1 MDKCSRRNRYGTKFK
16 RVVTK
21 IAEPRRLFLSAPS
34 GKGKGT
40 PLSQSPGPDF
50 IDLRN
55 IESRVSLMKTNSLT
69 PLYDSAADRLCGN
82 ELTCQ
87 QLNSNT

>member
-1 MDKCSRRNRYGTKFK
+1 MQKCSRSNRYGTKFK
-16 RVVTK
+16 MVVTK

-34 GKGKGT
+34 REGKGT
-40 PLSQSPGPDF
+40 HLSHSPGPDF

-55 IESRVSLMKTNSLT
+55 IESRVSLLKTNSLT
-69 PLYDSAADRLCGN
+69 PLNDSAADRLCGN

-87 QLNSNT
+87 LFY